1 MLTSDTTENISPR
14 CNNDLVRRT
23 KTKVQSDDGKSLR
36 KTLWSSFFIAKVIR
50 SFIYEHKGSSHRKKI
65 NIPLYIKM
73 LLRYQP
79 TIVTLIF
86 LFIIFICLCDCITQ
100 MIIHL
105 SSPENIFHFQYL
117 LFM

>member
-1 MLTSDTTENISPR
+1 MSIKAAVIE
-14 CNNDLVRRT
+14 
-23 KTKVQSDDGKSLR
+23 R
-36 KTLWSSFFIAKVIR
+36 KI
-50 SFIYEHKGSSHRKKI
+50 H
-65 NIPLYIKM
+65 IPLYIKM